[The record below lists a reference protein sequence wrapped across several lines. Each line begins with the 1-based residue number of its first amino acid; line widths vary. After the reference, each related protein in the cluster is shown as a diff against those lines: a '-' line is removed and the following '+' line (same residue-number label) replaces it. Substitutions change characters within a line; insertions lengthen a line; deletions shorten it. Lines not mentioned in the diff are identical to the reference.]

1 MANAQDTFTMPKIDS
16 SSAAA
21 QIQQTIPST
30 DSAPAD
36 TIYPVTLERRAML
49 NKYSDFR
56 LGWEVFYEILQWVLL
71 LGILFWGFS
80 AKIQKYCEGI
90 TKNTIGQ
97 FLLFIFFYLLLM
109 TVLTLPFD
117 YYRDFVVEHQYGFSN
132 QSFGAWI
139 GDQLKSFPIAYIAM
153 SIIIG
158 LLYFLLKKFPRKW
171 WLYFAIGF
179 VPIMVI
185 SIIII
190 PVFVSPIFNKF
201 EPLQDQELKTEIL
214 SLASKAGI
222 EGADVFQVDAS
233 KQSNKLNAYVTGL
246 WGTKRIVL
254 YDTIIKAMTRDE
266 VKFVMAHE
274 MGHYVKN
281 HVWIIVGMMSIIMFF
296 VLWLTSG
303 ILPRLIR
310 RYSMRWGFDDLASFS
325 SLPLIM
331 LVLTFILFF
340 IQPVTNGIGRQ
351 FEHASDKYGM
361 EMTGFNS
368 EAAAVAFEKLSAYN
382 LSNPNPGRLTEIWF
396 YDHPALQKRIDFVKE
411 YGKAHGNTP

>member
-1 MANAQDTFTMPKIDS
+1 
-16 SSAAA
+16 
-21 QIQQTIPST
+21 
-30 DSAPAD
+30 
-36 TIYPVTLERRAML
+36 
-49 NKYSDFR
+49 
-56 LGWEVFYEILQWVLL
+56 
-71 LGILFWGFS
+71 
-80 AKIQKYCEGI
+80 
-90 TKNTIGQ
+90 
-97 FLLFIFFYLLLM
+97 
-109 TVLTLPFD
+109 
-117 YYRDFVVEHQYGFSN
+117 
-132 QSFGAWI
+132 
-139 GDQLKSFPIAYIAM
+139 
-153 SIIIG
+153 
-158 LLYFLLKKFPRKW
+158 
-171 WLYFAIGF
+171 
-179 VPIMVI
+179 MVI

-201 EPLQDQELKTEIL
+201 EPLQDQELKSEIL

-222 EGADVFQVDAS
+222 EGADVYQVDAS

-310 RYSMRWGFDDLASFS
+310 RYSLRWGFDDIASFS

-340 IQPVTNGIGRQ
+340 LQPITNSIGRQ

-361 EMTGFNS
+361 EMTGYNS
-368 EAAAVAFEKLSAYN
+368 EAASVAFEKLSAYN